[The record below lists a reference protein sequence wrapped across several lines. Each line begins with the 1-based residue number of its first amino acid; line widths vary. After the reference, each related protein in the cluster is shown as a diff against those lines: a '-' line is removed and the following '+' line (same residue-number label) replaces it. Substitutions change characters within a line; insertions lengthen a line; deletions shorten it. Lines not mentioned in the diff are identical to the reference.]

1 MTEWER
7 RMETKKR
14 KLSLRGKILI
24 NLVVLFAVLTAAYVA
39 ISYYEFKEYTVRD
52 CVDYA
57 KGLCS
62 LIEDEL
68 DAEHIDDYIK
78 KGFDYPGYS
87 EIRARLGKLRDAYPD
102 IVFLYVYQ
110 IREDG
115 CHVVFDLDT
124 EDIPA
129 SEPGEIVEFD
139 DSYRKYIPDLLA
151 GKEVPSI
158 ISRDQFGYLLT
169 IYTPMTD
176 AEGNCKCYVGVDY
189 SMDLLTQYVTDI
201 VKKIVLI
208 FVAVMVLLS
217 AATII
222 AANRGI
228 VKPVKQLE
236 NRAFR
241 DTLTGLLNR
250 NAYYD
255 YNKVLD
261 AQIAAGDAQ
270 FSIIMVDVNNLKKMN
285 DNYGHEKG
293 NQYLKNSAD
302 LITSVFGKEHLYRI
316 GGDEFVAV
324 MEGEKRQAESTRL
337 LQEFREKIRE
347 YHERKGLKPWEQ
359 VYAAAGIADY
369 TSGKDTCT
377 EDVLK
382 RADMDMYREKVE
394 MKAARTD

>member
-1 MTEWER
+1 
-7 RMETKKR
+7 METR
-14 KLSLRGKILI
+14 AQKLSLQKKILI
-24 NLVVLFAVLTAAYVA
+24 NVVILFTVLTAAYVA
-39 ISYYEFKEYTVRD
+39 ISYFEFKEYTVSD

-68 DAEHIDDYIK
+68 NAEHIDDYIE
-78 KGFDYPGYS
+78 KGFDYPGYT
-87 EIRARLGKLRDAYPD
+87 EIRSRLGKLRDAYPD

-124 EDIPA
+124 DDVPA
-129 SEPGEIVEFD
+129 SAPGEIVEFD
-139 DSYRKYIPDLLA
+139 ESYLKYIPDMLA

-169 IYTPMTD
+169 IYMPMTD

-189 SMDLLTQYVTDI
+189 SMDLLTEYVANI

-217 AATII
+217 TATII

-255 YNKVLD
+255 YNKILD

-285 DNYGHEKG
+285 DKYGHEKG

-302 LITSVFGKEHLYRI
+302 LIASVFGRECLYRI
-316 GGDEFVAV
+316 GGDEFVVV
-324 MEGEKRQAESTRL
+324 MEGKERQAESTHL
-337 LQEFREKIRE
+337 LQEFRAKIRD

-382 RADMDMYREKVE
+382 RADMAMYTEKVE
-394 MKAARTD
+394 MKAARTE

>member
-1 MTEWER
+1 M
-7 RMETKKR
+7 
-14 KLSLRGKILI
+14 ILFTI
-24 NLVVLFAVLTAAYVA
+24 LTAAYVA
-39 ISYYEFKEYTVRD
+39 ISYFEFKDYTVSD

-62 LIEDEL
+62 LIEEEL
-68 DAEHIDDYIK
+68 DAEHIDDYIE
-78 KGFDYPGYS
+78 KGFDYPGYA
-87 EIRARLGKLRDAYPD
+87 EIRSRLGKLRDAYPD

-124 EDIPA
+124 DDVPA
-129 SEPGEIVEFD
+129 SAPGEIVEFD
-139 DSYRKYIPDLLA
+139 ESYLKYIPDMLA

-169 IYTPMTD
+169 IYMPMTD

-189 SMDLLTQYVTDI
+189 SMDLLTEYVANI

-217 AATII
+217 TATII

-255 YNKVLD
+255 YNKILD

-285 DNYGHEKG
+285 DKYGHEKG

-302 LITSVFGKEHLYRI
+302 LIASVFGRESLYRI
-316 GGDEFVAV
+316 GGDEFVVV
-324 MEGEKRQAESTRL
+324 MEGKERQAESMHL
-337 LQEFREKIRE
+337 LQEFRARVAE

-369 TSGKDTCT
+369 TGGKDTCT

-382 RADMDMYREKVE
+382 RADMAMYTEKVE
-394 MKAARTD
+394 MKAARTE

>member
-1 MTEWER
+1 
-7 RMETKKR
+7 METKKR

-24 NLVVLFAVLTAAYVA
+24 HVLILFTILTAAYVA
-39 ISYYEFKEYTVRD
+39 ISYFEFKEYTVSD

-68 DAEHIDDYIK
+68 DAEHIDDYIEQ
-78 KGFDYPGYS
+78 GFDYPGYT
-87 EIRARLGKLRDAYPD
+87 EIRARLSKLRDAYPD
-102 IVFLYVYQ
+102 IVFLFVYQ

-124 EDIPA
+124 EDVPA
-129 SEPGEIVEFD
+129 TEPGKIVEFD
-139 DSYRKYIPDLLA
+139 ESYRKYIPDMLA
-151 GKEVPSI
+151 GKEVPSV
-158 ISRDQFGYLLT
+158 ISREHFGYLLT

-176 AEGNCKCYVGVDY
+176 AKGNCKCYVGVDY
-189 SMDLLTQYVTDI
+189 SMDLLTEYVENI
-201 VKKIVLI
+201 VKRIVLV
-208 FVAVMVLLS
+208 FVGVMVLLS
-217 AATII
+217 AVTII
-222 AANRGI
+222 AANHGI

-255 YNKVLD
+255 YNKKLD
-261 AQIAAGDAQ
+261 AQITAGDAQ

-285 DNYGHEKG
+285 DNYGHERG
-293 NQYLKNSAD
+293 NIYLKNAAD
-302 LITSVFGKEHLYRI
+302 LIASVFGTENLYRI
-316 GGDEFVAV
+316 GGDEFVVV
-324 MEGEKRQAESTRL
+324 MEGKQRQAESTHL
-337 LQEFREKIRE
+337 LREFRARIRDFQE
-347 YHERKGLKPWEQ
+347 MKGLKPWEQ

-369 TSGKDTCT
+369 TQGKDTST

-382 RADMDMYREKVE
+382 RADMAMYTEKVE
-394 MKAARTD
+394 MKAARTE

>member
-1 MTEWER
+1 
-7 RMETKKR
+7 METKAR
-14 KLSLRGKILI
+14 KLSLRSKILI
-24 NLVVLFAVLTAAYVA
+24 NLVILFTILTAAYVA
-39 ISYYEFKEYTVRD
+39 ISYFEFKDYTVRD

-68 DAEHIDDYIK
+68 DAEHIDDYIE
-78 KGFDYPGYS
+78 KGFDYPGYT
-87 EIRARLGKLRDAYPD
+87 EIRSRLFKLRDAYPD

-124 EDIPA
+124 DDEPA
-129 SEPGEIVEFD
+129 SEPGDIVEFD
-139 DSYRKYIPDLLA
+139 ESYLKYIPDMLA
-151 GKEVPSI
+151 GKEVPAI

-169 IYTPMTD
+169 VYMPMKD
-176 AEGNCKCYVGVDY
+176 AAGNCKCYVGVDY
-189 SMDLLTQYVTDI
+189 SMDLLTEYVANI
-201 VKKIVLI
+201 VKKVVLI

-217 AATII
+217 TVTII

-261 AQIAAGDAQ
+261 AQIAAGEAQ

-302 LITSVFGKEHLYRI
+302 LIASVFGRENLYRI

-324 MEGEKRQAESTRL
+324 MEGEKRQAESTHL
-337 LQEFREKIRE
+337 LQEFRAKVRD
-347 YHERKGLKPWEQ
+347 YHEREGLKPWEQ
-359 VYAAAGIADY
+359 VYAATGIADY
-369 TSGKDTCT
+369 TRGKDICT

-382 RADMDMYREKVE
+382 RADMAMYTDKVE
-394 MKAARTD
+394 MKAARME

>member
-1 MTEWER
+1 
-7 RMETKKR
+7 METKKR

-24 NLVVLFAVLTAAYVA
+24 HVLILFTILTAAYVA
-39 ISYYEFKEYTVRD
+39 ISYFEFKDCTVSD

-68 DAEHIDDYIK
+68 DAEHIDDYIE
-78 KGFDYPGYS
+78 KGFDYPGYT
-87 EIRARLGKLRDAYPD
+87 EIRSKLYKLRDAYPD

-124 EDIPA
+124 EDEPA
-129 SEPGEIVEFD
+129 SEPGDVVDFD
-139 DSYRKYIPDLLA
+139 ENFRKYIPDMLA
-151 GKEVPSI
+151 GKEVPSL
-158 ISRDQFGYLLT
+158 ISRDHFGYLLT
-169 IYTPMTD
+169 IYMPVKD
-176 AEGNCKCYVGVDY
+176 AAGNCKCYVGVDY
-189 SMDLLTQYVTDI
+189 SMDLLTEYVANI
-201 VKKIVLI
+201 VKKIVLL
-208 FVAVMVLLS
+208 FVAVMVFIT

-228 VKPVKQLE
+228 IKPVKQLE
-236 NRAFR
+236 RRAFR

-261 AQIAAGDAQ
+261 AQIAAGEAR
-270 FSIIMVDVNNLKKMN
+270 FSIIMIDVNNLKKMN
-285 DNYGHEKG
+285 DEYGHEKG
-293 NQYLKNSAD
+293 NVYLKNSAD
-302 LITSVFGKEHLYRI
+302 LVASVFGRESLYRI

-324 MEGEKRQAESTRL
+324 MEGEKRQAESKQL
-337 LQEFREKIRE
+337 LEDFRTKVRD
-347 YHERKGLKPWEQ
+347 YHGRKGLKPWEQ
-359 VYAAAGIADY
+359 VYMAAGSADY
-369 TSGKDTCT
+369 TRGKDTCT

-382 RADMDMYREKVE
+382 RADAAMYTEKVE
-394 MKAARTD
+394 MKAARTE

>member
-1 MTEWER
+1 
-7 RMETKKR
+7 METKKR
-14 KLSLRGKILI
+14 KLSLRAKILI
-24 NLVVLFAVLTAAYVA
+24 NLLILFTILTAAYVA
-39 ISYYEFKEYTVRD
+39 ISYFEFKDYTVRD

-68 DAEHIDDYIK
+68 DAEHIDDYIE
-78 KGFDYPGYS
+78 KGFDYPGYT
-87 EIRARLGKLRDAYPD
+87 EIRSRLFKLRDAYPD

-124 EDIPA
+124 DDEPA
-129 SEPGEIVEFD
+129 SEPGDIVEFD
-139 DSYRKYIPDLLA
+139 ESYLKYIPDMLA
-151 GKEVPSI
+151 GKEVPAI

-169 IYTPMTD
+169 IYMPMKD
-176 AEGNCKCYVGVDY
+176 AAGNCKCYVGVDY
-189 SMDLLTQYVTDI
+189 SMDLLTEYVANI
-201 VKKIVLI
+201 VKKVVLI

-217 AATII
+217 TVTII

-261 AQIAAGDAQ
+261 AQIAAGEAQ

-302 LITSVFGKEHLYRI
+302 LIASVFGRENLYPI

-324 MEGEKRQAESTRL
+324 MEGKDRQAESTHL
-337 LQEFREKIRE
+337 LQEFRAKVQD

-382 RADMDMYREKVE
+382 RADAAMYTEKVE
-394 MKAARTD
+394 MKEVRTD

>member
-1 MTEWER
+1 
-7 RMETKKR
+7 METRKR
-14 KLSLRGKILI
+14 KISLRGKILI
-24 NLVVLFAVLTAAYVA
+24 HVLILFTILTAAYVA
-39 ISYYEFKEYTVRD
+39 ISYFEFKDYTVSD

-68 DAEHIDDYIK
+68 DAEHIDDYIEQ
-78 KGFDYPGYS
+78 GFNYPGYT
-87 EIRARLGKLRDAYPD
+87 EIRGRLEKLRAAYPD

-124 EDIPA
+124 EDEPA
-129 SEPGEIVEFD
+129 AAPGDVVAFD
-139 DSYRKYIPDLLA
+139 QSYLKYIPDMLA
-151 GKEVPSI
+151 GKEVPSV
-158 ISRDQFGYLLT
+158 ISRDRFGYLLT

-176 AEGNCKCYVGVDY
+176 AQGNCKCYVGVDY
-189 SMDLLTQYVTDI
+189 SMDLLTEYVANI
-201 VKKIVLI
+201 VKKTVLI
-208 FVAVMVLLS
+208 FVAVMVLIT

-255 YNKVLD
+255 YNKILD
-261 AQIAAGDAQ
+261 AQIAAGEAQ
-270 FSIIMVDVNNLKKMN
+270 FSIIMIDVNNLKKMN
-285 DNYGHEKG
+285 DEYGHEKG

-302 LITSVFGKEHLYRI
+302 VIASVFGREHLYRI

-324 MEGEKRQAESTRL
+324 MEGKERQEESPRL
-337 LQEFREKIRE
+337 IEEFREKIKD

-359 VYAAAGIADY
+359 IYCAAGMADY

-382 RADMDMYREKVE
+382 RADTAMYTEKVE
-394 MKAARTD
+394 MKAVRTD

>member
-1 MTEWER
+1 MGTR
-7 RMETKKR
+7 TR
-14 KLSLRGKILI
+14 KMSLRGKILI
-24 NLVVLFAVLTAAYVA
+24 NLVILFAILTAAYVA
-39 ISYYEFKEYTVRD
+39 ISYFEFKEYTVSD

-68 DAEHIDDYIK
+68 DAEHIDDYIEQ
-78 KGFDYPGYS
+78 GFNYPGYA
-87 EIRARLGKLRDAYPD
+87 EIRTRLEKLRAAYPD

-124 EDIPA
+124 EDITA
-129 SEPGEIVEFD
+129 SAPGEIVEFD
-139 DSYRKYIPDLLA
+139 ESYKKYIPDMLA
-151 GKEVPSI
+151 GKDVPAV

-176 AEGNCKCYVGVDY
+176 AAGNCRCYVGVDY
-189 SMDLLTQYVTDI
+189 SMDLLTEYVENI
-201 VKKIVLI
+201 VKRIVLV
-208 FVAVMVLLS
+208 FVGVMVLLS
-217 AATII
+217 AVTII
-222 AANRGI
+222 AANHGI

-255 YNKVLD
+255 YNKKLD
-261 AQIAAGDAQ
+261 AQITAGDAQ

-285 DNYGHEKG
+285 DNYGHERG
-293 NQYLKNSAD
+293 NIYLKNAAD
-302 LITSVFGKEHLYRI
+302 LIASVFGTENLYRI
-316 GGDEFVAV
+316 GGDEFVVV
-324 MEGEKRQAESTRL
+324 MEGKQRQAESTHL
-337 LQEFREKIRE
+337 LREFRARIRDFQE
-347 YHERKGLKPWEQ
+347 MKGLKPWEQ

-369 TSGKDTCT
+369 TQGKDTST
-377 EDVLK
+377 VDVLK
-382 RADMDMYREKVE
+382 RADMAMYTEKVE
-394 MKAARTD
+394 MKAARTE

>member
-1 MTEWER
+1 MKKKT
-7 RMETKKR
+7 ETKAR
-14 KLSLRGKILI
+14 KLSLRGKLLI
-24 NLVVLFAVLTAAYVA
+24 NFAILFTLLTAAYVA
-39 ISYYEFKEYTVRD
+39 ISYFEFKNYTVSD

-68 DAEHIDDYIK
+68 DAEHIDDYIE
-78 KGFDYPGYS
+78 KGFDYPGYA
-87 EIRARLGKLRDAYPD
+87 EIRSRLGKLRDAYPD

-124 EDIPA
+124 ADLPA

-139 DSYRKYIPDLLA
+139 ESFRKYIPDMLA

-189 SMDLLTQYVTDI
+189 SMDLLTQYVKDI
-201 VKKIVLI
+201 VSKIVLI
-208 FVAVMVLLS
+208 FVAVMILLS

-222 AANRGI
+222 ATNRRI

-241 DTLTGLLNR
+241 DTLTGLPNR

-261 AQIAAGDAQ
+261 ARIAAGDAQ

-302 LITSVFGKEHLYRI
+302 LIASVFGRESLYRI

-324 MEGEKRQAESTRL
+324 MEGEKRQAESIAL
-337 LQEFREKIRE
+337 LREFRARVQD

-382 RADMDMYREKVE
+382 RADMAMYTEKVE
-394 MKAARTD
+394 MKAARKE

>member
-1 MTEWER
+1 MGTR
-7 RMETKKR
+7 TR
-14 KLSLRGKILI
+14 KMSMRGKILI
-24 NLVVLFAVLTAAYVA
+24 NLVILFTALTAAYVL
-39 ISYYEFKEYTVRD
+39 ISYLEFKEYTVQD

-68 DAEHIDDYIK
+68 DAEHIDDYIEQ
-78 KGFDYPGYS
+78 GFDYPGYA
-87 EIRARLGKLRDAYPD
+87 EIRTRLEKLRAAYPD

-124 EDIPA
+124 EDLTA
-129 SEPGEIVEFD
+129 SAPGEIVEFD
-139 DSYRKYIPDLLA
+139 ESYKKYIPDMLA
-151 GKEVPSI
+151 GKDVPAV

-176 AEGNCKCYVGVDY
+176 AAGTCRCYVGVDY
-189 SMDLLTQYVTDI
+189 SMDLLTEYVENI
-201 VKKIVLI
+201 VKRIVLV
-208 FVAVMVLLS
+208 FAGVMVLLS
-217 AATII
+217 AVTII
-222 AANRGI
+222 AANHGI

-255 YNKVLD
+255 YNKKLD

-285 DNYGHEKG
+285 DNYGHERG
-293 NQYLKNSAD
+293 NIYLKNAAD
-302 LITSVFGKEHLYRI
+302 LIASVFGTENLYRI
-316 GGDEFVAV
+316 GGDEFVVV
-324 MEGEKRQAESTRL
+324 MEGKQRQAESTHL
-337 LQEFREKIRE
+337 LREFRARMRDFQEM
-347 YHERKGLKPWEQ
+347 KGLKPWEQ

-369 TSGKDTCT
+369 TQGKDTST

-382 RADMDMYREKVE
+382 RADMAMYTEKVE
-394 MKAARTD
+394 MKAARTE

>member
-1 MTEWER
+1 MGTR
-7 RMETKKR
+7 TR
-14 KLSLRGKILI
+14 KMSLQRKILI
-24 NLVVLFAVLTAAYVA
+24 NLVILFTALTAAYVL
-39 ISYYEFKEYTVRD
+39 ISYLEFKEYTVQD

-68 DAEHIDDYIK
+68 DAEHIDAYIEQ
-78 KGFDYPGYS
+78 GFNYPGYA
-87 EIRARLGKLRDAYPD
+87 EIRTRLEKLRAAYPD

-124 EDIPA
+124 DDLTA
-129 SEPGEIVEFD
+129 SAPGEIVEFD
-139 DSYRKYIPDLLA
+139 ESYKKYIPDMLA
-151 GKEVPSI
+151 GKDVPAV

-169 IYTPMTD
+169 IYTPMRD
-176 AEGNCKCYVGVDY
+176 AAGNCRCYVGVDY
-189 SMDLLTQYVTDI
+189 SMDLLTEYVENI
-201 VKKIVLI
+201 VKRIVLV
-208 FVAVMVLLS
+208 FVGVMVLLS
-217 AATII
+217 AVTII
-222 AANRGI
+222 AANHGI

-255 YNKVLD
+255 YNKKLD

-285 DNYGHEKG
+285 DNYGHERG
-293 NQYLKNSAD
+293 NIYLKNAAD
-302 LITSVFGKEHLYRI
+302 LIASVFGTENLYRI
-316 GGDEFVAV
+316 GGDEFVVV
-324 MEGEKRQAESTRL
+324 MEGKQRQAESTHL
-337 LQEFREKIRE
+337 LREFRARIRDFQE
-347 YHERKGLKPWEQ
+347 MKGLKPWEQ

-369 TSGKDTCT
+369 TQGKDTST

-382 RADMDMYREKVE
+382 RADMAMYTEKVE
-394 MKAARTD
+394 MKAARTE